1 MSDIELSNPSPL
13 EGDVKH
19 IDIKHI
25 SVQVQDLVPTPSLT
39 PALTPDEDDLE
50 AMAGKK
56 VFALEKPD
64 DRAKELAAKLTLE
77 EQVCCSRLVTW
88 QCPAHSAFNTCFRS
102 IFSGAGL
109 LFTRI
114 FSLAIILVLSVF
126 CVPLP
131 KRLSIFKQQNQTVLL
146 FFPFGTMVNSCS
158 ETDLKRSP
166 Y

>member
-1 MSDIELSNPSPL
+1 MSDIELSNPSPV
-13 EGDVKH
+13 EGGDIKH

-56 VFALEKPD
+56 IFALEKPN

-88 QCPAHSAFNTCFRS
+88 QCPCPTHGGVNTCFRS
-102 IFSGAGL
+102 ILFGAGL
-109 LFTRI
+109 QFTRI
-114 FSLAIILVLSVF
+114 FNLAVTVFLFVFRVLFS
-126 CVPLP
+126 
-131 KRLSIFKQQNQTVLL
+131 N
-146 FFPFGTMVNSCS
+146 
-158 ETDLKRSP
+158 
-166 Y
+166 